1 MRDDRV
7 REREAVG
14 SDGTKID
21 QGGYQAAALAFQRK
35 LAEGGGAGSAGP
47 SYAGAHMPNLADF
60 DDDEL
65 DWD

>member
-1 MRDDRV
+1 M
-7 REREAVG
+7 E
-14 SDGTKID
+14 
-21 QGGYQAAALAFQRK
+21 RK
-35 LAEGGGAGSAGP
+35 LTRVDTKRLPLRSSGNLLRGGAGSAGP

>member
-7 REREAVG
+7 REREAAAP
-14 SDGTKID
+14 DGTKID
-21 QGGYQAAALAFQRK
+21 QGGYQAAALEFQRR
-35 LAEGGGAGSAGP
+35 LAQGGAAIAVPPPESTRV
-47 SYAGAHMPNLADF
+47 PNLTDF

>member
-35 LAEGGGAGSAGP
+35 LAEGARVVQGLLTQAPTCLILPTLMTTSSTGTR
-47 SYAGAHMPNLADF
+47 
-60 DDDEL
+60 
-65 DWD
+65 

>member
-21 QGGYQAAALAFQRK
+21 QCGYQAAALEFQRK
-35 LAEGGGAGSAGP
+35 LAEGGAGGAGP
-47 SYAGAHMPNLADF
+47 SSMATHLPGLADF
-60 DDDEL
+60 NDDEL

>member
-21 QGGYQAAALAFQRK
+21 QGGYQAAALAFSGN
-35 LAEGGGAGSAGP
+35 LLGGGPVVQGLLTQAPTCLILPTLMTTSSTGTR
-47 SYAGAHMPNLADF
+47 
-60 DDDEL
+60 
-65 DWD
+65 

>member
-21 QGGYQAAALAFQRK
+21 QGGYQAAALEFQRK
-35 LAEGGGAGSAGP
+35 LAEGGAGSAGP
-47 SYAGAHMPNLADF
+47 SYGGAHMPNLTDF

>member
-21 QGGYQAAALAFQRK
+21 QGGYQAAALEFQRK
-35 LAEGGGAGSAGP
+35 LAELSLI
-47 SYAGAHMPNLADF
+47 HI
-60 DDDEL
+60 
-65 DWD
+65 

>member
-7 REREAVG
+7 REREAFG

-35 LAEGGGAGSAGP
+35 LAEGGAGSAGP
-47 SYAGAHMPNLADF
+47 ADAGAHGPSLAECDA
-60 DDDEL
+60 DEL
-65 DWD
+65 AWD

>member
-35 LAEGGGAGSAGP
+35 LAEGGAGSAGP
-47 SYAGAHMPNLADF
+47 SYAGAQ
-60 DDDEL
+60 
-65 DWD
+65 

>member
-35 LAEGGGAGSAGP
+35 LAEGGAGSAGP
-47 SYAGAHMPNLADF
+47 SYAGVHMPNLADF